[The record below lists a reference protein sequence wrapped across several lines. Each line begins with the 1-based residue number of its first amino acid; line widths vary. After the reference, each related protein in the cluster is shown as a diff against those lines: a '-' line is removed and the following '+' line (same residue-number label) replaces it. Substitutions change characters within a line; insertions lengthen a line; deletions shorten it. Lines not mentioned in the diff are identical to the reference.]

1 MLEGVI
7 SELERP
13 VGGSPPD
20 WKQVGWSRKKEEG
33 KMGIECGDNSFLGLV
48 GRNLKSIIVRQTKV
62 VGTAV
67 GVCQVSWVMACSF
80 DGPLYLP
87 TS

>member
-1 MLEGVI
+1 
-7 SELERP
+7 
-13 VGGSPPD
+13 
-20 WKQVGWSRKKEEG
+20 
-33 KMGIECGDNSFLGLV
+33 MGIECGDNSFLGLV